1 MNYKSIFG
9 CLMSTLKWLLKK
21 AEVASPHRAA
31 ACPQQCYCYMSK
43 HFKKNNEEVKFIGRK
58 QKGGC
63 NHCIHPGCEN
73 TNLKFWQQVK
83 NKKKHTFVGLGF
95 FFYNSIVGQIHRTNL
110 YKNTTYCISFI

>member
-1 MNYKSIFG
+1 MNYRSIFG

-31 ACPQQCYCYMSK
+31 ACPQQCYCYISK

-58 QKGGC
+58 QKAGC

-83 NKKKHTFVGLGF
+83 NKKSIRLLVWVLFLQ
-95 FFYNSIVGQIHRTNL
+95 FYSRTDPQN
-110 YKNTTYCISFI
+110 